1 MKLFTEEDRD
11 FLSEKGISPQ
21 ESFAQIETFQEGIPP
36 VRLSKAAIIGD
47 GIERLNEEEQQWL
60 RKHYR
65 AHSEG
70 LQIAKF
76 TPASGAAS
84 RMFKAL
90 FAFLEEFRPGE
101 HSLEAFFSDE
111 KNQAIKTFYEGIEKF
126 PFYEFV
132 RIRIEVSP
140 DKRGEFLYAFVEE
153 LLSEGGLNYGFYPK
167 GLLPFHKYGEHLAT
181 PLEEHLKE
189 GSAYARSADHALLH
203 FTISSQ
209 HRTMF
214 EAEYKKVHDRIAE
227 QTGCA
232 FEVGYSYQ
240 KETTDTLAV
249 TPDNQPFRDRDG
261 RLLFRPGGHG
271 ALLENLNEQEAD
283 VLFIKNID
291 NVVPE
296 HSLEEIVTWKEV
308 LGGYLLKVQEEA
320 FRYSRM
326 LEEGALDHDLLKR
339 VREFLEESLNVR
351 MPEAYA
357 GYSLE
362 EKLAVLKDKL
372 FRPIRICG
380 MVRNEGDPGGG
391 PFWIRDASGNESL
404 QIVES
409 AQVDNEDEKQ
419 LEIFKEATHFNPVDL
434 VCGVKDAYGNKF
446 NLMNFRDPKQGFI
459 TGKTY
464 EGRPLKALELP
475 GLWNGG
481 MAYWNTVFVEVPIA
495 TFNPVKTVND
505 LLKPTHQSV
514 GN

>member
-21 ESFAQIETFQEGIPP
+21 QAFSQIETFREGIPP
-36 VRLSKAAIIGD
+36 VRLSKAAVIGD
-47 GIERLNEEEQQWL
+47 GIERLDPEEQQWL
-60 RKHYR
+60 RRNYR
-65 AHSEG
+65 AHAQG
-70 LQIAKF
+70 MQIAKF

-90 FAFLEEFRPGE
+90 FAFLEDFKPGE
-101 HSLEAFFSDE
+101 HSLEAFFSDQ
-111 KNQAIKTFYEGIEKF
+111 KNQAVKAFYQGIEKF
-126 PFYEFV
+126 PFYDLV
-132 RIRIEVSP
+132 RSRISAGPE
-140 DKRGEFLYAFVEE
+140 KKGEFLYAFVKE
-153 LLSEGGLNYGFYPK
+153 LLSEEGFNYGFYPK

-189 GSAYARSADHALLH
+189 GAAYARSGDRAHLH

-214 EAEYKKVHDRIAE
+214 EAGYEKVRDRIAG
-227 QTGCA
+227 QAGCT

-240 KETTDTLAV
+240 KGATDTLAV
-249 TPDNQPFRDRDG
+249 TPENEPFRDREG

-283 VLFIKNID
+283 LLFIKNID

-296 HSLEEIVTWKEV
+296 RSLKDIVAWKEV
-308 LGGYLLKVQEEA
+308 LGGYLLKVQEQA
-320 FRYSRM
+320 FRFSRM

-380 MVRNEGDPGGG
+380 MVKNEGDPGGG

-409 AQVDNEDEKQ
+409 AQVDSEDEKQ
-419 LEIFKEATHFNPVDL
+419 LGIFKEATHFNPVDL
-434 VCGVKDAYGNKF
+434 VCGVKDAFGKKF

-459 TGKTY
+459 TDKTY

-481 MAYWNTVFVEVPIA
+481 MAYWYTVFVEVPIA

-505 LLKPTHQSV
+505 LLKPAHQTA
-514 GN
+514 GD

>member
-1 MKLFTEEDRD
+1 MKLFTEADRA
-11 FLSEKGISPQ
+11 FFSEKGISPQ
-21 ESFAQIETFQEGIPP
+21 EVFAQIETFREGIPP
-36 VRLSKAAIIGD
+36 VHLSKAAVIGD
-47 GIERLNEEEQQWL
+47 GIQRLSAEEQQRL
-60 RKHYR
+60 QKHYR
-65 AHSEG
+65 AYSQG
-70 LQIAKF
+70 KQIAKF

-90 FAFLEEFRPGE
+90 FAFLEAFKPGK
-101 HSLEAFFSDE
+101 HSLEAFLSDE
-111 KNQAIKTFYEGIEKF
+111 KNEAIRTFYEGIEKF

-132 RIRIEVSP
+132 RSRLGVGPE
-140 DKRGEFLYAFVEE
+140 KGGEFLYAFVEE

-189 GSAYARSADHALLH
+189 GAAYARSADRAHLH
-203 FTISSQ
+203 FTISFQ
-209 HRTMF
+209 HRAMF
-214 EAEYKKVHDRIAE
+214 ESEYEKVLDRISG

-240 KETTDTLAV
+240 KGATDTLAV
-249 TPDNQPFRDRDG
+249 TPDNEPFRDREG

-296 HSLEEIVTWKEV
+296 RSLEEILAWKEV
-308 LGGYLLKVQEEA
+308 LGGYLLEVQEEA

-339 VREFLEESLNVR
+339 VREFLEGRLNVR
-351 MPEAYA
+351 MPQAYT

-391 PFWIRDASGNESL
+391 PFWIRDANGNESL

-409 AQVDNEDEKQ
+409 AQVDGTDAHQ
-419 LEIFKEATHFNPVDL
+419 LEIFKKATHFNPVDL
-434 VCGVKDAYGNKF
+434 VCGVKDAYGTKF

-459 TGKTY
+459 TDKTY

-481 MAYWNTVFVEVPIA
+481 MAYWNTVFIEVPIA

-505 LLKPTHQSV
+505 LLKPAHQAV
-514 GN
+514 GG

>member
-21 ESFAQIETFQEGIPP
+21 DAFAQIETFREGIPP

-47 GIERLNEEEQQWL
+47 GIERLDPEQQQRL
-60 RKHYR
+60 RRHYR
-65 AHSEG
+65 AHSSG
-70 LQIAKF
+70 MQIVKF

-90 FAFLEEFRPGE
+90 FAFLEDFEPGV
-101 HSLEAFFSDE
+101 HSLEEFLSDG
-111 KNQAIKTFYEGIEKF
+111 KNRAIRSFYQGIEKF
-126 PFYEFV
+126 PFYELV
-132 RIRIEVSP
+132 RSRIKAGRENQ
-140 DKRGEFLYAFVEE
+140 GEFLYAFVEQM
-153 LLSEGGLNYGFYPK
+153 LSEKGLNYGFYPK
-167 GLLPFHKYGEHLAT
+167 GLLPFHKYGDHLAT

-189 GSAYARSADHALLH
+189 GAAYARSEDRARLH
-203 FTISSQ
+203 FTISAQ
-209 HRTMF
+209 HREMF
-214 EAEYKKVHDRIAE
+214 EAEYAKVESRISG

-240 KETTDTLAV
+240 KGATDTLAV
-249 TPDNQPFRDRDG
+249 TPENQPFRDRDG

-271 ALLENLNEQEAD
+271 ALLENLDEQEAD
-283 VLFIKNID
+283 LLFIKNID

-296 HSLEEIVTWKEV
+296 RSLDEIATWKEI
-308 LGGYLLKVQEEA
+308 LGGYLLEVQEQA
-320 FRYSRM
+320 FRFSRM
-326 LEEGALDHDLLKR
+326 LEQGALDHDLLKR
-339 VREFLEESLNVR
+339 VRELLEERLNVR

-391 PFWIRDASGNESL
+391 PFWIRDANGNESL

-409 AQVDNEDEKQ
+409 AQVDTGDEKQ
-419 LEIFKEATHFNPVDL
+419 REIFNEATHFNPVDL

-446 NLMNFRDPKQGFI
+446 NLMNFRDPRQGFI
-459 TGKTY
+459 TDKTY

-481 MAYWNTVFVEVPIA
+481 MAYWNTVFVEVPVA

-505 LLKPTHQSV
+505 LLKPTHQADR
-514 GN
+514 

>member
-1 MKLFTEEDRD
+1 MKIFTEADQE
-11 FLSEKGISPQ
+11 FLAEKGIRPQ
-21 ESFAQIETFQEGIPP
+21 EAYAQIETFREGIPP
-36 VRLSKAAIIGD
+36 VELSKAAVIGD
-47 GIERLNEEEQQWL
+47 GIERLNPDEQQWL

-65 AHSEG
+65 AHAEG
-70 LQIAKF
+70 LQTVKF

-90 FAFLEEFRPGE
+90 FAFLEQFKPGE
-101 HSLEAFFSDE
+101 DSLEAFLAE
-111 KNQAIKTFYEGIEKF
+111 GKHKAIRNFYEGIEKF
-126 PFYEFV
+126 PFYGLV
-132 RIRIEVSP
+132 RSRIQATPENP
-140 DKRGEFLYAFVEE
+140 GAFLYAFVEE
-153 LLSEGGLNYGFYPK
+153 LLSETGLNYGFYPK

-189 GSAYARSADHALLH
+189 GAAYGRSGDRAHLH

-209 HRTMF
+209 HRTLF
-214 EAEYKKVHDRIAE
+214 EAEYDRVAAGIAGR
-227 QTGCA
+227 TGCD

-240 KETTDTLAV
+240 KAATDTLAV
-249 TPDNQPFRDRDG
+249 TPDNEPFRDREG

-271 ALLENLNEQEAD
+271 ALLENLNEQQAD
-283 VLFIKNID
+283 LLFIKNID

-296 HSLEEIVTWKEV
+296 RNLEEIAAWKEI
-308 LGGYLLKVQEEA
+308 LGGYLLKVQEQA
-320 FRYSRM
+320 FRFSRM

-339 VREFLEESLNVR
+339 VREFLEGQLNVR
-351 MPEAYA
+351 MPGAYP

-372 FRPIRICG
+372 FRPIRVCG

-391 PFWIRDASGNESL
+391 PYWIRDAHGNESL

-409 AQVDNEDEKQ
+409 AQVDKEDGKQ
-419 LEIFKEATHFNPVDL
+419 LEIFNGATHFNPVDL
-434 VCGVKDAYGNKF
+434 VCGVRDAYGKKF
-446 NLMNFRDPKQGFI
+446 NLMNFRDPRQGFI
-459 TGKTY
+459 TDKTY

-481 MAYWNTVFVEVPIA
+481 MAYWNTIFVEVPMV

-505 LLKPTHQSV
+505 LLKPAHQTRV
-514 GN
+514 D

>member
-1 MKLFTEEDRD
+1 MKLFTEEDKS
-11 FLSEKGISPQ
+11 LLTEKGISTRQ
-21 ESFAQIETFQEGIPP
+21 VTEQIQTFQEGILPIH
-36 VRLSKAAIIGD
+36 LGKAAVIGD
-47 GIERLNEEEQQWL
+47 GIERLTPEEQQWL
-60 RKHYR
+60 RKHYQSH
-65 AHSEG
+65 AEG
-70 LQIAKF
+70 LKIVKF

-90 FAFLEEFRPGE
+90 FAFLETFDPGKQA
-101 HSLEAFFSDE
+101 LEDFLSDG
-111 KNQAIKTFYEGIEKF
+111 KNRSIKAFYEGLEKF
-126 PFYEFV
+126 PFYETV
-132 RIRIEVSP
+132 QSRIEG
-140 DKRGEFLYAFVEE
+140 KYKTQEEFLYAFVEE
-153 LLSEGGLNYGFYPK
+153 MLSENGLNYGFYPK
-167 GLLPFHKYGEHLAT
+167 GLLPFHKYGTHLAT

-189 GSAYARSADHALLH
+189 GAAYARSTDQARLH

-209 HRTMF
+209 HQSMF
-214 EAEYKKVHDRIAE
+214 EAEYKRVGNRISGR
-227 QTGCA
+227 TGCT
-232 FEVGYSYQ
+232 FEVTYSYQ
-240 KETTDTLAV
+240 KAATDTLAV

-283 VLFIKNID
+283 LLFIKNID

-296 HSLEEIVTWKEV
+296 HSLEEISAWKEV
-308 LGGYLLKVQEEA
+308 LGGYLLKVQGQA
-320 FRYSRM
+320 FRFSRM
-326 LEEGALDHDLLKR
+326 LEEGALDHDLMKR
-339 VREFLEESLNVR
+339 VRDFLEDNLNVR

-372 FRPIRICG
+372 DRPIRICG

-391 PFWIRDASGNESL
+391 PFWIRDANGNESL

-409 AQVDNEDEKQ
+409 AQVDMGSEKQ
-419 LEIFKEATHFNPVDL
+419 KEIFEQATHFNPVDL
-434 VCGVKDAYGNKF
+434 VCGVRDAYGKKY

-459 TGKTY
+459 TDKTY

-481 MAYWNTVFVEVPIA
+481 MAYWNTVFVEVPIT

-505 LLKPTHQSV
+505 LLKTAHQA
-514 GN
+514 GPD

>member
-11 FLSEKGISPQ
+11 FLAEKGISPQ
-21 ESFAQIETFQEGIPP
+21 EAFAQIETFQEGIPP
-36 VRLSKAAIIGD
+36 VRLSKAAVIGD
-47 GIERLNEEEQQWL
+47 GIERLNVEEQQWL
-60 RKHYR
+60 RKYYR
-65 AHSEG
+65 AHAQG
-70 LQIAKF
+70 MQIAKF

-90 FAFLEEFRPGE
+90 FAFLEDFRPAE
-101 HSLEAFFSDE
+101 HSLESFFSDE
-111 KNQAIKTFYEGIEKF
+111 KNQPVKTFYEGIEKF
-126 PFYEFV
+126 PFYDLV
-132 RIRIEVSP
+132 ASRIDVSP
-140 DKRGEFLYAFVEE
+140 QEKGEFLYAFVEE

-189 GSAYARSADHALLH
+189 GAAYARSGDRAHLH

-209 HRTMF
+209 HRSMF
-214 EAEYKKVHDRIAE
+214 ESEVEKVRDQVSG
-227 QTGCA
+227 QTGCS

-240 KETTDTLAV
+240 KEATDTLAV
-249 TPDNQPFRDRDG
+249 TPDNEPFRDRDG

-283 VLFIKNID
+283 ILFIKNID

-296 HSLEEIVTWKEV
+296 RSLQEIVAWKEV

-320 FRYSRM
+320 FRFSRM

-351 MPEAYA
+351 MPQSYA

-380 MVRNEGDPGGG
+380 MVKNEGDPGGG
-391 PFWIRDASGNESL
+391 PFWIRDANGNESL

-409 AQVDNEDEKQ
+409 AQVDDQDEKQ
-419 LEIFKEATHFNPVDL
+419 LEIFNEATHFNPVDL
-434 VCGVKDAYGNKF
+434 VCGVKDAYGKKF

-459 TGKTY
+459 TDKTY

-505 LLKPTHQSV
+505 LLKPAHQTA
-514 GN
+514 GD

>member
-1 MKLFTEEDRD
+1 MKLFTEADRD

-21 ESFAQIETFQEGIPP
+21 EAFAQIETFREGIPP
-36 VRLSKAAIIGD
+36 VRLSKAAVIGD
-47 GIERLNEEEQQWL
+47 GIERLEPQQQQWL

-65 AHSEG
+65 AHSPG
-70 LQIAKF
+70 LQIVKF

-90 FAFLEEFRPGE
+90 FAFLEDFRPGV
-101 HSLEAFFSDE
+101 HSLEEFLSHGSNKAMR
-111 KNQAIKTFYEGIEKF
+111 AFYEGIEKF
-126 PFYEFV
+126 PFYELV
-132 RIRIEVSP
+132 QSRIEVG
-140 DKRGEFLYAFVEE
+140 RENQGEFLYAFVEQM
-153 LLSEGGLNYGFYPK
+153 LSEEGLNYGFYPK
-167 GLLPFHKYGEHLAT
+167 GLLPFHKYGDHLAT

-189 GSAYARSADHALLH
+189 GAAYARSEDRARLH
-203 FTISSQ
+203 FTISAQ
-209 HRTMF
+209 HREMF
-214 EAEYKKVHDRIAE
+214 EAEYEKVDNRISG

-232 FEVGYSYQ
+232 FVVGYSYQ
-240 KETTDTLAV
+240 KEATDTLAV
-249 TPDNQPFRDRDG
+249 TPENEPFRDRDG

-283 VLFIKNID
+283 LLFIKNID

-296 HSLEEIVTWKEV
+296 RSLDEIAAWKEI
-308 LGGYLLKVQEEA
+308 LGGYLLEVQEQA
-320 FRYSRM
+320 FRFSRM

-339 VREFLEESLNVR
+339 VREFLEERLNVR

-391 PFWIRDASGNESL
+391 PFWIRDANGNESL

-409 AQVDNEDEKQ
+409 AQVDREDEKQ
-419 LEIFKEATHFNPVDL
+419 GEIFNEATHFNPVDL

-446 NLMNFRDPKQGFI
+446 NLMNFRDPRQGFI
-459 TGKTY
+459 TNKTY

-505 LLKPTHQSV
+505 LLKPTHQT
-514 GN
+514 GR